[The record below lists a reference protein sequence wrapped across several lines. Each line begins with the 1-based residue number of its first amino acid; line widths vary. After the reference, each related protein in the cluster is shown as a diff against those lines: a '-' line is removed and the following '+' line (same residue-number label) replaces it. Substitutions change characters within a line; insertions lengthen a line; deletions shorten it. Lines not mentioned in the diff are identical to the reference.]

1 MNDFKSYDDHE
12 LTRLGELVRALEQID
27 NRRTLLEVFFL
38 TGMGASLLYLMITEL
53 DPFRFGRFLA
63 LLCGNLLLV
72 FGGLIFCS
80 KVFYRQRLSVLE
92 KQLAAIDPA
101 LTSLDL
107 NYLHQGL
114 KDELLRRSFSLR

>member
-38 TGMGASLLYLMITEL
+38 TGMGANLLYLMITEL
-53 DPFRFGRFLA
+53 SPFRFGRFLA

>member
-53 DPFRFGRFLA
+53 SPFRFGRFLA

>member
-1 MNDFKSYDDHE
+1 MNDFKEYDDHE
-12 LTRLGELVRALEQID
+12 LTRLEELVRGLEQID

-38 TGMGASLLYLMITEL
+38 TGMGASLLYLMITEPS
-53 DPFRFGRFLA
+53 PFRFGRFLA

-72 FGGLIFCS
+72 FGGLVFCS
-80 KVFYRQRLSVLE
+80 KVFYHHQLSVLE

-101 LTSLDL
+101 LMTLDL

-114 KDELLRRSFSLR
+114 KEELLRRSFSLR